1 MMTENATLQK
11 RDYVRYA
18 WVGAVACLASGVI
31 FGVMMAIQGMLP
43 MVGMLIGL
51 ENALIGFVV
60 HMVISA
66 FVGVTFGLIFRQVVT
81 NLSLSI
87 GLGLAYG
94 LFWWILG
101 ALTLMP
107 LLLGLPDMVMQI
119 GQMQIMSLFGH
130 VIFGI
135 VLGLVFHPLSER
147 E

>member
-1 MMTENATLQK
+1 
-11 RDYVRYA
+11 
-18 WVGAVACLASGVI
+18 
-31 FGVMMAIQGMLP
+31 
-43 MVGMLIGL
+43 MVGSLIGL
-51 ENALIGFVV
+51 ENAIIGFVV
-60 HMVISA
+60 HMAISA
-66 FVGVTFGLIFRQVVT
+66 FVGITFGLIFRNLVT
-81 NLSLSI
+81 SLSLSI

-130 VIFGI
+130 IIFGL
-135 VLGLVFHPLSER
+135 VLGLIFHPLLQR